1 MYICVF
7 VERGDNWVGRKE
19 GRNDRSIDCA
29 CVAPR
34 SVLPQIVQLVEQLM
48 KARQEVPERLAA
60 QANAQLIK
68 SEDDGDEKQQ
78 ETEQAAA
85 AAEQAAEEKEKEEPA
100 TSAQDA
106 PEDDTSAQQQ
116 GKR

>member
-1 MYICVF
+1 M
-7 VERGDNWVGRKE
+7 GRKE